1 MHMFIVFVH
10 KKLDKKLDKSN
21 SRSRVLQIQNISQF
35 FKNYK
40 CLKQSMSW
48 LKNSSNLA
56 RN

>member
-1 MHMFIVFVH
+1 MHIFIVFIH
-10 KKLDKKLDKSN
+10 KKLDKSN
-21 SRSRVLQIQNISQF
+21 SRSRALQIQNVSQF